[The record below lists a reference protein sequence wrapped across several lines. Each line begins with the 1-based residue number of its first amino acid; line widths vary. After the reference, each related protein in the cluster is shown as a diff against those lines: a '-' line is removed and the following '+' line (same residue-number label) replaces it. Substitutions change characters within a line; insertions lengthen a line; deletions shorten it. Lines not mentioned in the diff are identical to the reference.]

1 MNRLRRKS
9 TVCYIGLGSNLDDP
23 AEQVERAFEF
33 LRAVPEIRLLSRSSL
48 YRSGPIGPLDQP
60 EYVNAVAKISTTLDA
75 RELLEALKRIER
87 LRGRKRGVRWG
98 PRVLDL
104 DLLVYGHECVDE
116 LHLKV
121 PHPGIAERNF
131 VLLPL
136 MEVAPGLTV
145 PGLGRIAD
153 IPVNMHEPPIARIE
167 E

>member
-1 MNRLRRKS
+1 MRLRKKS
-9 TVCYIGLGSNLDDP
+9 TVSYIGVGSNLDNP

-48 YRSGPIGPLDQP
+48 YSSGPIGPLEQP
-60 EYVNAVAKISTTLDA
+60 DYVNAVAKISTN
-75 RELLEALKRIER
+75 LEALALLSVLKKIER

-104 DLLVYGHECVDE
+104 DLLVFGDEEIDE
-116 LHLKV
+116 LNLKV

-136 MEVAPGLTV
+136 AEVAPGLVV
-145 PGLGRIAD
+145 PGLGPVAEITVNESEPRIS
-153 IPVNMHEPPIARIE
+153 RIV
-167 E
+167 